1 MVYYNYYIRTE
12 PATYLLWLEGWFS
25 YITKSTN
32 FTAQWYPSTRN
43 NLALIY
49 QGFEITVLK
58 FAIEVNEI

>member
-1 MVYYNYYIRTE
+1 MVYYNYYITTD

-25 YITKSTN
+25 YITKNTH
-32 FTAQWYPSTRN
+32 FTAQWYPSIRN
-43 NLALIY
+43 SLALIY